1 MLQYNFWHKLQIKVY
16 MENNNLENHT
26 TACKVY

>member
-1 MLQYNFWHKLQIKVY
+1 MLQYNFWHKLQIKVH
-16 MENNNLENHT
+16 MENNNLEKHT

>member
-16 MENNNLENHT
+16 KENDNLEKHT
-26 TACKVY
+26 TAGVY